1 MNNLK
6 TCTDTVAHID
16 NSVDNVYI
24 DIFKQLNGRSRK
36 NDYDEVLL
44 VVQHDPDKNTYY
56 ILFMIKHVV
65 KWSGWSDV
73 DDEEF
78 LTQVPLT
85 HNSASVSGSVT
96 SLLFSSR
103 SRIRSFGNGIP
114 IGNFSGGGNTPF
126 GIL

>member
-78 LTQVPLT
+78 FDTIPLDGI
-85 HNSASVSGSVT
+85 NRMAKPEVS
-96 SLLFSSR
+96 
-103 SRIRSFGNGIP
+103 
-114 IGNFSGGGNTPF
+114 
-126 GIL
+126 

>member
-6 TCTDTVAHID
+6 TCRDTVAHID

-78 LTQVPLT
+78 
-85 HNSASVSGSVT
+85 
-96 SLLFSSR
+96 F
-103 SRIRSFGNGIP
+103 
-114 IGNFSGGGNTPF
+114 
-126 GIL
+126 

>member
-1 MNNLK
+1 MRRTPAKEITFDGQTFYYLRNK
-6 TCTDTVAHID
+6 AH
-16 NSVDNVYI
+16 VLLYT
-24 DIFKQLNGRSRK
+24 GRSRK

-78 LTQVPLT
+78 FDTIPLDGI
-85 HNSASVSGSVT
+85 NRMAKPEVS
-96 SLLFSSR
+96 
-103 SRIRSFGNGIP
+103 
-114 IGNFSGGGNTPF
+114 
-126 GIL
+126 

>member
-24 DIFKQLNGRSRK
+24 DIFKQLNGRSQK

-78 LTQVPLT
+78 FDTIPLDGI
-85 HNSASVSGSVT
+85 NRMAKPEVS
-96 SLLFSSR
+96 
-103 SRIRSFGNGIP
+103 
-114 IGNFSGGGNTPF
+114 
-126 GIL
+126 

>member
-78 LTQVPLT
+78 FDTILLDGINRMAKPE
-85 HNSASVSGSVT
+85 VS
-96 SLLFSSR
+96 
-103 SRIRSFGNGIP
+103 
-114 IGNFSGGGNTPF
+114 
-126 GIL
+126 

>member
-1 MNNLK
+1 M
-6 TCTDTVAHID
+6 DTVARID
-16 NSVDNVYI
+16 NSADNVYI

-78 LTQVPLT
+78 FDTIPLDGI
-85 HNSASVSGSVT
+85 NRMAKPEVS
-96 SLLFSSR
+96 
-103 SRIRSFGNGIP
+103 
-114 IGNFSGGGNTPF
+114 
-126 GIL
+126 

>member
-6 TCTDTVAHID
+6 TCTDKVAHID

-78 LTQVPLT
+78 FDTIPLDGI
-85 HNSASVSGSVT
+85 NRMAKPEVS
-96 SLLFSSR
+96 
-103 SRIRSFGNGIP
+103 
-114 IGNFSGGGNTPF
+114 
-126 GIL
+126 